1 MAAGA
6 GDGESA
12 ATLSGGSTVVVGR
25 EGIFDHRC
33 TQIHADKIR
42 SSDAST
48 VPDLICVHLCASVV
62 ETACFLVRTESAI
75 SAHVGRYAS
84 TYGPGDRMSVF
95 ERNRL
100 GDLECNPCSGRSH
113 PPGCLNGR
121 TGCRCLNATESGPMT
136 PWPPGTMAQRSS
148 RSSTSSRVSRKRA
161 APAIWVRDSG
171 APPSTVT

>member
-6 GDGESA
+6 GDGGSP
-12 ATLSGGSTVVVGR
+12 ATLSGGSAVVVGR

-100 GDLECNPCSGRSH
+100 GDLTCNPCSVSSPSAWMLEWEDRMPLSQRDGIGTDDALASW
-113 PPGCLNGR
+113 ND
-121 TGCRCLNATESGPMT
+121 GPT
-136 PWPPGTMAQRSS
+136 KQSILDFVA
-148 RSSTSSRVSRKRA
+148 RVTQAGS
-161 APAIWVRDSG
+161 PDY
-171 APPSTVT
+171 